1 MKEPLPELTSP
12 FLKLLDVRLLHRDVG
27 VAEMGVTITDKHL
40 RSRGIMHGGVG
51 ASLLDSAMG
60 VAVSTKTPAGHI
72 TVTAQLSVNYIR
84 PAWLG
89 EELRITADLSHCGKQ
104 TAVARGELRT
114 LDGVLVALS
123 TGTFLF
129 VRDLAPNQ
137 ENLLRHCDRSQV
149 DADK

>member
-1 MKEPLPELTSP
+1 MTAPLSELTSP
-12 FLKLLDVRLLHRDVG
+12 FLRLLDVRLLHRDDG
-27 VAEMGVTITDKHL
+27 VAELGVTISDKHL

-51 ASLLDSAMG
+51 ASLLDTAMG
-60 VAVSTKTPAGHI
+60 VAVSTKTPAGQI

-89 EELRITADLSHCGKQ
+89 EELRITASLSHCGRQ

-114 LDGVLVALS
+114 LDGVLVAMS

-129 VRDLAPNQ
+129 VRDPVPDQ
-137 ENLLRHCDRSQV
+137 ENLPRQSDPTNRSEV
-149 DADK
+149 